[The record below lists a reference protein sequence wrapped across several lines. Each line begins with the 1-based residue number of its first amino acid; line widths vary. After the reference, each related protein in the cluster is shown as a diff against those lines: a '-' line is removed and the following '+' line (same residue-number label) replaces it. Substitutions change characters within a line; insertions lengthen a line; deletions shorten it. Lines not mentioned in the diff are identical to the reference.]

1 MMRVDSINLYEQLYS
16 SDFSFIDDI
25 EENNERVKYITKS
38 MLQESID
45 KYIDDIKSA
54 SEPPTFTVNQNF
66 SVKYE
71 NIEKLFNNIL
81 ILNEI
86 IVVPPEKYDSIY
98 VRAFIFFQH
107 KTIIQ
112 YFNYGPYQIVNETE
126 SNATVIDLRKTPPK
140 LD

>member
-1 MMRVDSINLYEQLYS
+1 MNLYEKLYS

-25 EENNERVKYITKS
+25 EENNEPVKYITKS

-45 KYIDDIKSA
+45 RYIKERKSD

-86 IVVPPEKYDSIY
+86 IVVPPKRMIVYTYELLSFFNIKPLFSILIM
-98 VRAFIFFQH
+98 VLI
-107 KTIIQ
+107 
-112 YFNYGPYQIVNETE
+112 
-126 SNATVIDLRKTPPK
+126 K
-140 LD
+140 L